1 MMKKASH
8 LDKYAALFHEKMAQL
23 DPLLQAVL
31 TGHLIIET
39 ALDNILTEVFFHPEH
54 VFKEARLGFSQK
66 VHVVRAYGL
75 RKDDNSIWDLVL
87 AVNSVRN
94 EIAHN
99 LAGEKRDA
107 RLQQL
112 RSLFMAEASGEMKA
126 ALEREWKRLKDVP
139 DQIIV
144 VLACSLCTGF
154 LGAFE
159 ADVSSLRN
167 MIDALDESINPD
179 RERVARKTPEQAKAK
194 MKKTAKG
201 DAR

>member
-8 LDKYAALFHEKMAQL
+8 LDKYAALFHEKMGQI

-39 ALDNILTEVFFHPEH
+39 ALDNILTIVFFHPEH

-66 VHVVRAYGL
+66 VQVVRAYGL

-112 RSLFMAEASGEMKA
+112 RSLFMAEASGEMQT
-126 ALEREWKRLKDVP
+126 ALEVEWKRLKDVP
-139 DQIIV
+139 DQVIV
-144 VLACSLCTGF
+144 VWACSLCTGF
-154 LGAFE
+154 LGEFE

-167 MIDALDESINPD
+167 IIDALDDNINPD
-179 RERVARKTPEQAKAK
+179 RERVARKTPEEAKAR
-194 MKKTAKG
+194 MKKAVKG
-201 DAR
+201 DAL